1 MPDPAYFDTER
12 WYDEYLL
19 VLPVKANAVI
29 RQGALVMVAG
39 GYAEEA
45 GPGTGKVALGVA
57 QHGADNTGGADG
69 AVSVEVRRG
78 VFRFEVDPADPVG
91 PADLGKDVYATGP
104 NTVAKTGTGRSKAG
118 RLLKLDP
125 GGYAWVEVW

>member
-12 WYDEYLL
+12 WYDEYVL

-29 RQGALVMVAG
+29 RQGALVMVNG

-45 GPGTGKVALGVA
+45 SPGTGKIALGVA
-57 QHGADNTGGADG
+57 QEAADNTGGTDG
-69 AVSVEVRRG
+69 AVRVEVRRG
-78 VFRFEVDPADPVG
+78 VFRFQVDPADP
-91 PADLGKDVYATGP
+91 PAQADLGKDVYATGP

-118 RLLKLDP
+118 RLLRLDP